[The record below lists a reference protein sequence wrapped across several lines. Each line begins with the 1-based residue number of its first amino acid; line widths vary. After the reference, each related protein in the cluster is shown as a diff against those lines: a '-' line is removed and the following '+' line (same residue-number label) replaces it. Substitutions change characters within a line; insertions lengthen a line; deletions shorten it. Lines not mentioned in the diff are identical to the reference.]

1 MADALLVFWQQ
12 QLAIYQA
19 EQKAAQDDLA
29 KEQASLQTANAQLAT
44 DQKAF
49 DKAGSDISA
58 ARAKLAVTTVPA
70 DATALITQITQMI
83 IAQRGRQG
91 AVLDDQDQLADL
103 QASLDSAAATL
114 ARASARVA
122 NAQARI
128 ATAQAEASKRD
139 MYRAA
144 VGAPPLA
151 TLKADSAAF
160 LASATV
166 THATT
171 RLGKNFPDKLLA
183 IAGKRHDT
191 RVNHLKSLRTD
202 LANSSDALAT
212 EQATDSGLTGA
223 ASQKQIAFQRAQ
235 DTLANY
241 VATAANS
248 YIKAKAVM
256 AALEAIELD
265 ASGTVPD
272 VLTAA
277 EKAQLTALT
286 TAGATA
292 EGTAETLD
300 ADLNGVFTA
309 DAALQSQILASIA
322 ANVDALGT
330 DPNIA
335 AKRTA
340 IETARTTF
348 KNALSAFAAADK
360 KDLDQWE
367 AVVPEAAWKVLL
379 DYQEAIATLNE
390 LSTSDPAALST
401 AMDTAETDYVT
412 ALGAAAIAQRRIDY
426 LGDAIALRQERLDSA
441 QAAIAGRLFSA
452 IRGDSY

>member
-1 MADALLVFWQQ
+1 
-12 QLAIYQA
+12 
-19 EQKAAQDDLA
+19 
-29 KEQASLQTANAQLAT
+29 
-44 DQKAF
+44 
-49 DKAGSDISA
+49 
-58 ARAKLAVTTVPA
+58 
-70 DATALITQITQMI
+70 MI
-83 IAQRGRQG
+83 IAQRGLQG
-91 AVLDDQDQLADL
+91 AVFDDQDQLADL

-114 ARASARVA
+114 ARTSARVA
-122 NAQARI
+122 SAQASI
-128 ATAQAEASKRD
+128 ATAQAEGTKRD

-144 VGAPPLA
+144 VAAPPLA

-212 EQATDSGLTGA
+212 EHATDSGLAGA
-223 ASQKQIAFQRAQ
+223 ASQKRIAFQRAQ
-235 DTLANY
+235 DTLAKH
-241 VATAANS
+241 VATAVNA
-248 YIKAKAVM
+248 YTKAKAVM

-277 EKAQLTALT
+277 EKAQLAALT

-309 DAALQSQILASIA
+309 DAALQAQILTSIA
-322 ANVDALGT
+322 TNVDTLSS

-340 IETARTTF
+340 IDTARTTF

-379 DYQEAIATLNE
+379 DYQEAMATLNE
-390 LSTSDPAALST
+390 LSTSDPAALVT

-426 LGDAIALRQERLDSA
+426 LDEAIALRQERLDSA
-441 QAAIAGRLFSA
+441 QAAIGGRLLSA

>member
-29 KEQASLQTANAQLAT
+29 KAQASLQTANAQLAT

-70 DATALITQITQMI
+70 DANALITQITQMI
-83 IAQRGRQG
+83 IAQRGLQG

-122 NAQARI
+122 NAQVSI
-128 ATAQAEASKRD
+128 ATAQAEASRRD

-144 VGAPPLA
+144 VAASPLA

-171 RLGKNFPDKLLA
+171 RVGKNFPDKLLA

-212 EQATDSGLTGA
+212 EQATDSGLAGA
-223 ASQKQIAFQRAQ
+223 AAQKQTAFQRAQ

-248 YIKAKAVM
+248 YTKAKAVM

-309 DAALQSQILASIA
+309 EGALQSQILASIA
-322 ANVDALGT
+322 ANVDALAT

-348 KNALSAFAAADK
+348 KNALSTFAAADK

-367 AVVPEAAWKVLL
+367 AVVPEAAWRVLL
-379 DYQEAIATLNE
+379 DYQQAMSTLNE
-390 LSTSDPAALST
+390 LSTTDPAALAT
-401 AMDTAETDYVT
+401 AMDTTATDYVT
-412 ALGAAAIAQRRIDY
+412 ALGAAAIAQRRLDY

-441 QAAIAGRLFSA
+441 QAALAGRLFSA

>member
-29 KEQASLQTANAQLAT
+29 KAQASLQTANAQSAT

-58 ARAKLAVTTVPA
+58 ARAKLAITTVPA
-70 DATALITQITQMI
+70 DANALITQITQMI
-83 IAQRGRQG
+83 IAQRGLQG

-103 QASLDSAAATL
+103 QASLDSSAATL

-122 NAQARI
+122 SAEASI
-128 ATAQAEASKRD
+128 ATVQAEASKRD

-144 VGAPPLA
+144 VAAPPLA

-183 IAGKRHDT
+183 IAHKRHDT
-191 RVNHLKSLRTD
+191 RVNHVKSLRTD

-212 EQATDSGLTGA
+212 EQATDSGLVGA
-223 ASQKQIAFQRAQ
+223 ACQKQIAFQRAQ
-235 DTLANY
+235 NTLTRY
-241 VATAANS
+241 VATAANG
-248 YIKAKAVM
+248 YTKAKAVM

-272 VLTAA
+272 VLTDA

-309 DAALQSQILASIA
+309 EAALQSQILASIA

-330 DPNIA
+330 DPNITT
-335 AKRTA
+335 KRTA

-348 KNALSAFAAADK
+348 KNALSTFAAADK

-379 DYQEAIATLNE
+379 DYQEATATLNE

-412 ALGAAAIAQRRIDY
+412 ALGAAAVAQRRIDY
-426 LGDAIALRQERLDSA
+426 LGDAIALRQERLESA
-441 QAAIAGRLFSA
+441 QAAIAARLFSA